1 MTKIIGIVGP
11 TGVGKTKISI
21 NLAKELNG
29 EIINADSVQV
39 YKDLN
44 IGSAKITEEEKDGIK
59 HYLFDLKEINE
70 DYTIYD
76 YQKDARKTI
85 NIIESNSKLPIF
97 VGGSGLYIRS
107 ALYDYKL
114 SEENKRNDYSKY
126 TNEELYD
133 MAKKYD
139 PDFDVHIN
147 NRKRIER
154 FLNIKD
160 NNENLVTDSKPLYD
174 FVLVGLTMDREKL
187 YERINKRVDIMFE
200 QGLLEEV
207 KTLYKKNKEANILH
221 NAIGYKEIISYLDG
235 NITLE
240 EAKDLIKRNS
250 RRFAKRQY
258 TFFNNQFDIKWF
270 EVNDDLNKTVE
281 EIKTY
286 ILSVNK

>member
-29 EIINADSVQV
+29 EIINADSVQI

-59 HYLFDLKEINE
+59 HYLFDLKGINE

-76 YQKDARKTI
+76 YQKDARDTI
-85 NIIESNSKLPIF
+85 KIIESNNKLPIF
-97 VGGSGLYIRS
+97 VGGSGLYIKS

-114 SEENKRNDYSKY
+114 SEENKHNDYSKY
-126 TNEELYD
+126 TNEELYN

-139 PDFDVHIN
+139 KDLNIHIN

-154 FLNIKD
+154 FLNIKE
-160 NNENLVTDSKPLYD
+160 NNEDIVTDSKPLYD
-174 FVLVGLTMDREKL
+174 FILIGLTMDRSKL

-200 QGLLEEV
+200 QGLLNEV
-207 KTLYKKNKEANILH
+207 KTLYDKNRESNILH
-221 NAIGYKEIISYLDG
+221 NAIGYKELISYLDG
-235 NITLE
+235 DITLE
-240 EAKDLIKRNS
+240 EAKELIKRNS

-270 EVNDDLNKTVE
+270 EVQDDLNKTIE
-281 EIKTY
+281 DIKSY

>member
-1 MTKIIGIVGP
+1 MSKIILIVGP
-11 TGVGKTKISI
+11 TATGKTALSI
-21 NLAKELNG
+21 ALAKEYNA
-29 EIINADSVQV
+29 EIINADSTQI
-39 YKDLN
+39 YKEPL
-44 IGSAKITEEEKDGIK
+44 IATAKITEEEKEGILHHMIDIK
-59 HYLFDLKEINE
+59 SLSEEYS
-70 DYTIYD
+70 IYD
-76 YQKDARKTI
+76 YQKDARKAI

-139 PDFDVHIN
+139 PNFDVHIN

-160 NNENLVTDSKPLYD
+160 NNEDIVADSKPLYD
-174 FVLVGLTMDREKL
+174 FILIGLTMDREKL

-207 KTLYKKNKEANILH
+207 KALYNKNKEASILH

-240 EAKDLIKRNS
+240 EAKELIKRNS

-258 TFFNNQFDIKWF
+258 TFFNNQFEIKWF
-270 EVNDDLNKTVE
+270 EVQDDLNKTIE

-286 ILSVNK
+286 IFSVNK